1 MQSARGGMAV
11 RAGACVGADL
21 GLGGPL
27 QPRTAAHAPA
37 TPYRMTKQ
45 AGEEAAAAG
54 GAILLVVVG
63 GGGGAA
69 AARRA

>member
-11 RAGACVGADL
+11 RVGADL

-27 QPRTAAHAPA
+27 QPRTAAHAPT
-37 TPYRMTKQ
+37 TPDRMTKK
-45 AGEEAAAAG
+45 AGEEAGAAW
-54 GAILLVVVG
+54 GAILLVVGV